1 MIRIKALLETDV
13 NTLHAH
19 YISAQLL
26 QNVLKNKHITDY
38 LREDIKYLE
47 YNGLNDK
54 QKNL

>member
-1 MIRIKALLETDV
+1 MDV
-13 NTLHAH
+13 NNLYAH